1 MKQKIKV
8 IPLVDN
14 WKPTGEDNLF
24 THAKNI
30 ILAPLDQYY
39 NLEGANANKINFFM
53 INSKKSYNSDK
64 SRIHLCHYINY
75 FEKFYDVDK
84 EYFTN
89 LAQMKFL
96 IDVYPEYN
104 KDNFINDIVRYIIQP
119 SMFAKID
126 AMVERNY
133 SLELNYKSNNNPQ
146 LQYTDEH
153 AKTLMK
159 MSIMMNLCIPLITHF
174 AYMRRLNEIDD
185 FILDVYDFIL
195 YAEPFRSV
203 DINSKLYETTIS
215 NVNRNA
221 RNNVVMWQKQDIR
234 GKDTITHSMDGVKN
248 IIINI
253 MPKYMF
259 SENIISLNYTSV
271 QKNNKYQITDIAYEY
286 SYIPLSSSK
295 RDGEDNTSEFDKYEA
310 NMIKTSEMLYLQ
322 SKVNYQFVM
331 ESLIEQWGPFDKD
344 EIKFYTQRLKNDN
357 NEIVNMFQKQLI
369 FNLFYKHFGD
379 TNSIRG
385 INNEEYVE
393 LMLIAKRMLENNMM
407 LYLPYVIS
415 GKVQKVVSRK
425 SLNKK
430 ELQEMQNSP
439 YYQLVVDKYKNDK
452 ILKQIFGTMA
462 TIITSTF
469 NIIDYK
475 DPNLDG
481 QQIVVESHILIHEFL
496 LYTLLI

>member
-1 MKQKIKV
+1 MRKPIKV

-14 WKPTGEDNLF
+14 WKATGENVIF

-39 NLEGANANKINFFM
+39 HLEGPNANKINFFM
-53 INSKKSYNSDK
+53 VNPKKSYNNEK
-64 SRIHLCHYINY
+64 SRIHLCHYVNY
-75 FEKFYDVDK
+75 FEAFYDEEK

-89 LAQMKFL
+89 LATIKFC
-96 IDVYPEYN
+96 IDAYPEYN
-104 KDNFINDIVRYIIQP
+104 QENFLADIVRYIIQP
-119 SMFAKID
+119 SLFAKIN

-146 LQYTDEH
+146 LQYTDDH
-153 AKTLMK
+153 AKALMA

-174 AYMRRLNEIDD
+174 AYMRRVNEIDE
-185 FILDVYDFIL
+185 FILDVYDYIL
-195 YAEPFRSV
+195 YAEPFRGM

-234 GKDTITHSMDGVKN
+234 GKDTITHSMAGVKN

-259 SENIISLNYTSV
+259 SENIISLNYTSI

-331 ESLIEQWGPFDKD
+331 EKLKEQWGPFDKD
-344 EIKFYTQRLKNDN
+344 EIDFYMKRLKNDN

-369 FNLFYKHFGD
+369 FNLFYKNFGD

-385 INNEEYVE
+385 INSEEYVE
-393 LMLIAKRMLENNMM
+393 LMLIARHMLEDNMM

-415 GKVQKVVSRK
+415 GKVQKIVSRK

-430 ELQEMQNSP
+430 ELSEMQNSP
-439 YYQLVVDKYKNDK
+439 YYQMVVDKYRNDK

-469 NIIDYK
+469 TIIDYD